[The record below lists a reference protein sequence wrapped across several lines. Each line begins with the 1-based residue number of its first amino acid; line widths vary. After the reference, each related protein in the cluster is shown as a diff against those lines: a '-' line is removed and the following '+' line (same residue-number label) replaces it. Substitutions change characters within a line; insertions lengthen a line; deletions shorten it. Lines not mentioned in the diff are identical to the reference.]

1 MAAMK
6 KLYLVTTGFPYPAKS
21 METYL
26 ETETQ
31 YYDSFDEVNI
41 ISLGVR
47 RKTLGEKRT
56 INCKCKVNIF
66 PIVFGTKM
74 TYIING
80 ICAFFDRNFYRE
92 ILELWKER
100 KLNFRRLIRLIIYI
114 SRAHFDARRAIKT
127 MGLDKKATVKD
138 AVIYSYRFEYQP
150 YVALLLARYF
160 DNPTLISRAH
170 RYDLYEERN
179 CDQYIPARRLL
190 LKEFNKVYL
199 ISQDGYDY
207 LADKFP
213 EYKGKMA
220 ISRLGT
226 LDNGIEKC
234 ENKGKSFRIV
244 SCSNLVPIKRV
255 DRIISTLSK
264 IKTQRIEWVHFGS
277 GEEESKIKKMASET
291 LGENVNAVFEGRVEN
306 RKVLEF
312 YRNNAINLFINLSD
326 SEGIPVSIMEA
337 MSFGIPCI
345 ATNVGGTSEI
355 VVNGINGYLID
366 DEDDEYIAGKV
377 DSIATMNAE
386 GYRQL
391 RDAARN
397 TWEQKFNA
405 KKNYRVFIEEIKNI

>member
-1 MAAMK
+1 M
-6 KLYLVTTGFPYPAKS
+6 
-21 METYL
+21 
-26 ETETQ
+26 
-31 YYDSFDEVNI
+31 
-41 ISLGVR
+41 
-47 RKTLGEKRT
+47 
-56 INCKCKVNIF
+56 
-66 PIVFGTKM
+66 
-74 TYIING
+74 
-80 ICAFFDRNFYRE
+80 
-92 ILELWKER
+92 
-100 KLNFRRLIRLIIYI
+100 
-114 SRAHFDARRAIKT
+114 
-127 MGLDKKATVKD
+127 
-138 AVIYSYRFEYQP
+138 
-150 YVALLLARYF
+150 
-160 DNPTLISRAH
+160 
-170 RYDLYEERN
+170 
-179 CDQYIPARRLL
+179 
-190 LKEFNKVYL
+190 YL

-386 GYRQL
+386 DYRQL